1 MIWIKAPRTSQRHL
15 AVASKGYLPVK
26 HQLEAP
32 ILGAFLFSILNARC
46 NVTNDDNQGDVMMMK
61 LLSISA
67 AVTFLFMS
75 NAMAEPRFPCAA
87 DIQKACADVQPGG
100 GRIVACVKEHFKDFS
115 DVCKERLSTIATAA
129 KVCREDLE
137 KQCGT
142 PSLPSRSST
151 ASPCI
156 HRRSP

>member
-1 MIWIKAPRTSQRHL
+1 
-15 AVASKGYLPVK
+15 
-26 HQLEAP
+26 
-32 ILGAFLFSILNARC
+32 
-46 NVTNDDNQGDVMMMK
+46 MMMK
-61 LLSISA
+61 SARSSA

-75 NAMAEPRFPCAA
+75 NAMAEPRFPCA
-87 DIQKACADVQPGG
+87 DLQKACADVQPGG
-100 GRIVACVKEHFKDFS
+100 CRIVACVKEHFKDFS

-129 KVCREDLE
+129 KVCRIAFPSLR
-137 KQCGT
+137 GT